1 MPCPLTLQT
10 NSILR
15 RGSWEWLVGGSLSQ
29 DQEAMPSAWLEG
41 VWVLAPALNGSAK
54 ELEQED
60 CLLPDPRAT

>member
-1 MPCPLTLQT
+1 
-10 NSILR
+10 
-15 RGSWEWLVGGSLSQ
+15 VGGSLSQ
-29 DQEAMPSAWLEG
+29 DREAMPSAWLEG